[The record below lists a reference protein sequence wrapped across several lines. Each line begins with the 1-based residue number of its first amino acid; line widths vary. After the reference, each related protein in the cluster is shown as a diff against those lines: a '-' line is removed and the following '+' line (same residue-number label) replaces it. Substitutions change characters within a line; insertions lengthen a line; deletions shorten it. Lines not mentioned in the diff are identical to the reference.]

1 MNDTEARKII
11 AVMMVSFPN
20 YKPVDIDMTAT
31 VWADMFS
38 EYTYEQV
45 NTALKAYML
54 SDNSGF
60 APGIGQVMDKIQM
73 ITVPQE
79 LNEMEAWSLV
89 SKAIRNGYYGAE
101 KEFARLPPA
110 VQRAV
115 GQPSQ
120 LRTWASDENYNE
132 TVASSNFM
140 RSYRLE
146 LQRTHQISKL
156 PQNMQAAINDVN
168 KNRGIEIKPYVAI
181 EEKTHEYR
189 DKSMLDSM
197 MGKVKGMIDRVKENL
212 KVR

>member
-1 MNDTEARKII
+1 MNDMEARKII

-45 NTALKAYML
+45 NAALKAYIL

-60 APGIGQVMDKIQM
+60 APGIGQIMDKIQM

-79 LNEMEAWSLV
+79 LNEMETWSLV

-120 LRTWASDENYNE
+120 LRAWASDENYNE
-132 TVASSNFM
+132 IVVSSNFM

-146 LQRTHQISKL
+146 LQRTQQVSKL
-156 PQNMQAAINDVN
+156 PQNMQTVINDVN
-168 KNRGIEIKPYVAI
+168 RNRGIEIKPYVAI
-181 EEKTHEYR
+181 EEKSHEYSG
-189 DKSMLDSM
+189 KPMPDSM
-197 MGKVKGMIDRVKENL
+197 MDRVKENL